1 MALIVPFPPRPWRR
15 RPAPRLLRASHGTA
29 CFSLERSFPRTGEGE
44 AGGAH
49 GAEML
54 SPWSGAGLQRIPGAS
69 RTALIGRRAGDGR
82 GAEFLRGSKR
92 GRGVRSRCQFRSPG
106 RSP

>member
-15 RPAPRLLRASHGTA
+15 RPAPRLPRASHGTA
-29 CFSLERSFPRTGEGE
+29 CFSLERGFPRTGEGE

-92 GRGVRSRCQFRSPG
+92 GRGVRSPCQFRSPG